1 MYGTSLIDAFLL
13 AGTRAMAEKSASG
26 GKDGGAKWPTFP
38 GDNPTLVALDVY
50 LRHFNEELQSL
61 EAAYVIAGRV
71 ALWWIASANSL
82 FPFPIVYIYIIVYIN
97 IIIS

>member
-50 LRHFNEELQSL
+50 LRHFNEELQSI
-61 EAAYVIAGRV
+61 EAAYARKLLRAPV
-71 ALWWIASANSL
+71 LSARCSVL
-82 FPFPIVYIYIIVYIN
+82 TPTCRAR
-97 IIIS
+97 S

>member
-50 LRHFNEELQSL
+50 LRHFNEELQSI
-61 EAAYVIAGRV
+61 EAAYVIASPSCSFWR
-71 ALWWIASANSL
+71 AAWTAT
-82 FPFPIVYIYIIVYIN
+82 
-97 IIIS
+97 